1 MNYIREIVSGKKKRM
16 KDAGYNLDLSY
27 ICPRIIGMSFPAEG
41 LETTFRNNIKDV
53 KIDQIRVI
61 LKTIDCF

>member
-53 KIDQIRVI
+53 K
-61 LKTIDCF
+61 